1 MPRRARIDAPG
12 ALHHVICRGIER
24 RKIFRE
30 DSDRDD
36 FLKRLETILSA
47 TQTPCYAWALMPNH
61 FHLLLRTGNT
71 PIARV
76 MRQLL
81 SGYAGRFNR
90 LHRRAGHLFQ
100 NRYKSILCQEDPYLL
115 ELVRYIHLNPLRA
128 KQVATLA
135 QLDRYRYSGHSA
147 LMGHRSN
154 EWQALD
160 SVLRLFGKSVS
171 TARRQYRHFVEQ
183 GIPMGRRPELTG
195 GGLIRSLGGW
205 SAVKSMRRLREH
217 VKSDER
223 VLGDSDFV
231 QSVLTAQD
239 EQLEARYLLESQG
252 YDFGYALARVAQLTG
267 LEPDQILKP
276 GKQADRLYA
285 RSLIC
290 HWAIHDLRLTAV
302 AVSKLLGISQPAV
315 TRAAYRGEAIA
326 AADSLELVERENA

>member
-1 MPRRARIDAPG
+1 
-12 ALHHVICRGIER
+12 
-24 RKIFRE
+24 
-30 DSDRDD
+30 
-36 FLKRLETILSA
+36 
-47 TQTPCYAWALMPNH
+47 MPNH

-154 EWQALD
+154 EWQAID
-160 SVLRLFGKSVS
+160 SVLRLFGKSAS
-171 TARRQYRHFVEQ
+171 TARGQYRHFVEQ
-183 GIPMGRRPELTG
+183 GIALGRRPELTG

-223 VLGDSDFV
+223 ILGDSDFV
-231 QSVLTAQD
+231 QSVLSAQD

-252 YDFGYALARVAQLTG
+252 YDFGYALARVARLTG

-290 HWAIHDLRLTAV
+290 HWAIHDLRMTAV

-326 AADSLELVERENA
+326 AADSLELVKRKNA